1 MVLEEGEGSLE
12 KVAVEIFE
20 REREGISEVVSW
32 LLGLYLFVCREPPQ
46 SDSTL
51 LSIDVYPLALV
62 AIVFRRRALAYSHTN
77 APPDPTTTQSWE
89 CWTEKAYRV
98 GSSTNGVITYSCLNR
113 GTYHVQKSLPRLLP

>member
-32 LLGLYLFVCREPPQ
+32 LLGLYLFVCREVPQ

-51 LSIDVYPLALV
+51 LSVDVYPLALA
-62 AIVFRRRALAYSHTN
+62 AIVFRRRDPWCAHTESRLPSMVQIPTV
-77 APPDPTTTQSWE
+77 APATHTH
-89 CWTEKAYRV
+89 K
-98 GSSTNGVITYSCLNR
+98 IT
-113 GTYHVQKSLPRLLP
+113 K